1 MYTEVYDFFHSLNKI
16 FEVSIFFIFSP
27 HLTSIDRMGLFDD
40 QVAMV
45 LCEETGDTVRILRM
59 AQTFREYERSITVWR
74 SVLGILHQIR
84 TLTWSKSTNH
94 GRPASSDGASLLADR
109 YDTFIKSIYKVSLYI
124 I

>member
-1 MYTEVYDFFHSLNKI
+1 
-16 FEVSIFFIFSP
+16 
-27 HLTSIDRMGLFDD
+27 MGLFDD

-109 YDTFIKSIYKVSLYI
+109 YDTFIKSIYKVNYYNI
-124 I
+124 

>member
-1 MYTEVYDFFHSLNKI
+1 MFFELENFLGFLSPNAWHSFSKETFLI
-16 FEVSIFFIFSP
+16 SSP

-74 SVLGILHQIR
+74 CV
-84 TLTWSKSTNH
+84 
-94 GRPASSDGASLLADR
+94 
-109 YDTFIKSIYKVSLYI
+109 
-124 I
+124 

>member
-1 MYTEVYDFFHSLNKI
+1 MRLGSYVLINRII
-16 FEVSIFFIFSP
+16 FICSKY
-27 HLTSIDRMGLFDD
+27 LTSIDRMGLFDD

-84 TLTWSKSTNH
+84 TLTWSKSPNF

-109 YDTFIKSIYKVSLYI
+109 YDTFVKSIYKVS
-124 I
+124 

>member
-1 MYTEVYDFFHSLNKI
+1 
-16 FEVSIFFIFSP
+16 
-27 HLTSIDRMGLFDD
+27 MGLFDD

-94 GRPASSDGASLLADR
+94 GRPASSDGASLLADK
-109 YDTFIKSIYKVSLYI
+109 YDTFVKSIYKVGLK
-124 I
+124 